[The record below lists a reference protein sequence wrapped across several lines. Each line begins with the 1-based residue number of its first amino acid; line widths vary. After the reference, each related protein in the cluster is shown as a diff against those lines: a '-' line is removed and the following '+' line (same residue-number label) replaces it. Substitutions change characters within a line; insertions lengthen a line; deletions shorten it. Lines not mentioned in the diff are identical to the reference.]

1 MRLCER
7 LCPTGISLN
16 PSSLGFCLTH
26 HTFQGADATGRLRE
40 RRAGM
45 KKEPASRMSLAEALG
60 DVTAHPD
67 SCRGLGSRLS

>member
-1 MRLCER
+1 MPLSNQDI
-7 LCPTGISLN
+7 PDPPSLD
-16 PSSLGFCLTH
+16 SCLTH
-26 HTFQGADATGRLRE
+26 HTLQGTDATGHPRE

-60 DVTAHPD
+60 DVTAQPD